1 LKPVLLR
8 REAEGNG
15 YLRSDSMMNL
25 TPGDYFVFLVPSDPN
40 LEYMD
45 PAWLRDHESSAIPVT
60 IQAGEP
66 RMVKLP

>member
-1 LKPVLLR
+1 
-8 REAEGNG
+8 
-15 YLRSDSMMNL
+15 MMNL

-66 RMVKLP
+66 TTVKLP